1 AWPDA
6 STASSQACGPL
17 ERWLLADREPGQRRG
32 DQLAGAGHPRDDRGA
47 VAVPGAQLEQH
58 GVKITERLPHILP
71 TNEHNLFYLQTKAA
85 KSGHMI
91 DFRGKEHLREQSDPA
106 IVEGMTED
114 QITALYE

>member
-1 AWPDA
+1 MTNNPKKI
-6 STASSQACGPL
+6 
-17 ERWLLADREPGQRRG
+17 
-32 DQLAGAGHPRDDRGA
+32 
-47 VAVPGAQLEQH
+47 AQLEQH

-91 DFRGKEHLREQSDPA
+91 DFRGKEHLPEQSDLP

-114 QITALYE
+114 QIKAHYE